1 MRFLRRQLP
10 PLNFLTIHWMY
21 FIFTALLTA
30 LIFWGSTTTAHH
42 INFTNALFFT
52 VSAMT
57 EAGLNP
63 VNLSA
68 LNTFQQVLLFLLIL
82 AGSPV
87 FVSAF
92 VVHVRK
98 KAFERRFL
106 DEKERRKKGLGRRT
120 ISKVKTW
127 AIGDAEPR
135 ATSRP
140 PDGEPGER
148 KPETPD
154 EQTSTPPTL
163 EDGAPLSEELTP
175 EERRGGPGMNR
186 TDSITNY
193 FPDGA
198 SSNGEPKADPADSP
212 PTDAHPRAIV
222 FSDDTKF
229 APARAGH
236 PTSAVSAMRPPRRQ
250 HSGLFSMQGV
260 GALPSTAFHH
270 STALDVAPAL
280 GFSRTET
287 TFSSNTR
294 HGDISRYLPS
304 AAAGWISRNSQFNN
318 LTAAE
323 REQLGGY
330 EYRAIEF
337 LSWMIPAYYILW
349 QLFGC
354 IGCGLWVM
362 LNNPGAAE
370 VNALNPFWVGAFN
383 AVSAFNNS
391 GMSLV
396 DANMVAFQRSY
407 YMLITMSL
415 LILAGNTAFPLFL
428 RLFVWCLYKL
438 CSRLARDKPP
448 TSAWTVRTQTLK
460 FLLDHPR
467 RCYTTLFPSQHTWWL
482 AASVFSLNA
491 IDWAAFEILNI
502 NNKKLDAGL
511 PLRYRVIDGLFQAFA
526 VRSGGFYVVTIPN
539 LRISLLVLYV
549 VMMYISVYPVVI
561 TMRNSNV
568 YEERSLGIYAEDQ
581 PDHDDN
587 PNPNENKPFP
597 RSLSTSTLL
606 LKRAKTIG
614 SHLASLSAAQPATQE
629 PNTHFIRHQ
638 LRAQLAHDA
647 WFLVLAL
654 FLIMIIESSK
664 FNNDPAVFS
673 VFNFIFEIV
682 SAYGCVGIS
691 IGLPYA
697 DYSFSGSW
705 RILSKLI
712 LCAVMLRGRHRGLP
726 VAIDKAVLLPGDEVE
741 GAKEEEDGRIRVAR
755 TSSRSRW
762 EEAQG

>member
-127 AIGDAEPR
+127 AVGDAEPR

-198 SSNGEPKADPADSP
+198 NGASP
-212 PTDAHPRAIV
+212 P
-222 FSDDTKF
+222 
-229 APARAGH
+229 
-236 PTSAVSAMRPPRRQ
+236 
-250 HSGLFSMQGV
+250 
-260 GALPSTAFHH
+260 
-270 STALDVAPAL
+270 

-287 TFSSNTR
+287 TFSSNIR
-294 HGDISRYLPS
+294 HGDISKYLPS

-337 LSWMIPAYYILW
+337 LSWMIPAYYVLW

-438 CSRLARDKPP
+438 CSRLARNKPP
-448 TSAWTVRTQTLK
+448 TSHWTVRTQTLK

-587 PNPNENKPFP
+587 PNPNEDKPFP

-755 TSSRSRW
+755 TLSRSRW